1 MPLPPDLSDEA
12 LMLRC
17 RAGEQAAWAMLVQR
31 FQRLV
36 YTVPRRMGLNDTDAA
51 DVFQHAFSR
60 LFEALPRLDD
70 PSRVR
75 AWLVTTARRESLKLV
90 SERSRVVDMAS
101 ASNGGGSDEEA
112 ADPLDRLPSLDPLPD
127 DQLEALQE
135 EDRLRR
141 ALEELDDRSR
151 EFLTLM
157 FLQDPALAYADI
169 AARLSISIGSIGRTR
184 ARCLQKLR
192 AQLSVI

>member
-1 MPLPPDLSDEA
+1 MHLPPDPSDEA

-17 RAGEQAAWAMLVQR
+17 RCGEQAAWATLVQR

-36 YTVPRRMGLNDTDAA
+36 YTVPRRMGLSDADAA

-70 PSRVR
+70 PGRVR
-75 AWLVTTARRESLKLV
+75 AWLVTTARRESLRIAV
-90 SERSRVVDMAS
+90 ERSRVVDLAG
-101 ASNGGGSDEEA
+101 ASNAEGSDDEA
-112 ADPLDRLPSLDPLPD
+112 ADPLDRLPGLDPLPD

-141 ALEELDDRSR
+141 ALDQLDGRSR
-151 EFLTLM
+151 EFLTLL
-157 FLQDPALAYADI
+157 FLQDPPLAYADI
-169 AARLSISIGSIGRTR
+169 ATRLGISIGSIGPTR
-184 ARCLQKLR
+184 ARCLEKLR
-192 AQLSVI
+192 AQLSIA